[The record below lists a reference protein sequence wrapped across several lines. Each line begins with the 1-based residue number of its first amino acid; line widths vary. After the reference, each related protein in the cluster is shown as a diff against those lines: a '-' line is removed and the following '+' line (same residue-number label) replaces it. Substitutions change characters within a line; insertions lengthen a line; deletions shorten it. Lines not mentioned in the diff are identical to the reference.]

1 MVNKNKN
8 TNKNVINI
16 KIGDIKKKSK
26 RRRKPST
33 KSGGGGYQGPN
44 NIVTIQAP
52 QPAPIFT
59 PQQPQQFSEIPPFLL
74 HQNRSQEPDLRT
86 QVEREKLKQENEK
99 LERLLKSRLLNES
112 VTNVP
117 IKTESLGSDP
127 HDEHPYFFEH
137 DTNDDQN
144 LLDADKHRNHV
155 LSKNAFTTMKRR
167 TKSSLGQKGIYEY
180 IDDIEN
186 RKDLYN
192 GYRGL
197 YNNAVDNHN
206 TIVSNDRVDA
216 YRENNLMAS
225 GFAKFKE
232 NIAKMKENGDQNL
245 LDADKH
251 RNHVLSKNAFT
262 TMKRRTKSSLGQ
274 KGIYEYIDDIEN
286 RKDLYNGYRGLYNN
300 AVDNHN
306 TIVSN
311 DRVDAYRENNLM
323 ASGFAK
329 FKENIAK
336 MKEAKNVNTLNMATI
351 YANDGDSIESEN
363 NPLNTG
369 MINDSNLSL
378 ESIAS
383 QNNPFFTPQQFTSQN
398 TPNKPEKPPHNVIYR
413 AFNNYSPNTNLIG
426 MLGKAQRVRND
437 DSSYDS
443 EASYAR
449 NKDITL
455 EQFGDM
461 NNAFQKLKK
470 HTKIHNFLQQQAPEQ
485 ELASA
490 SGFAQ
495 MNAPE
500 LSVASKEP
508 VKMHGKVPAKEHYQ
522 TNYAKRKSAYEDY
535 VNLTRSLGRAP
546 KNFKHFGTLGQ
557 IQKEIQNLNN
567 SVQQIDFV
575 DSP

>member
-155 LSKNAFTTMKRR
+155 LSKNAFKTMILR
-167 TKSSLGQKGIYEY
+167 TKEDRFQKAMYKAGERLKTR
-180 IDDIEN
+180 N
-186 RKDLYN
+186 DLLT
-192 GYRGL
+192 GHLGL
-197 YNNAVDNHN
+197 YNNAVFNHN
-206 TIVSNDRVDA
+206 TIVN
-216 YRENNLMAS
+216 
-225 GFAKFKE
+225 
-232 NIAKMKENGDQNL
+232 
-245 LDADKH
+245 
-251 RNHVLSKNAFT
+251 
-262 TMKRRTKSSLGQ
+262 
-274 KGIYEYIDDIEN
+274 
-286 RKDLYNGYRGLYNN
+286 
-300 AVDNHN
+300 
-306 TIVSN
+306 N

-455 EQFGDM
+455 EEFGDM

-557 IQKEIQNLNN
+557 IQNEIVKINT
-567 SVQQIDFV
+567 SVQQIDFI